1 MSRVMFTISYSIQP
15 DQRESYLE
23 LIRELKEHFK
33 SLGRQNYSVYEAK
46 GRKNHFTEVFVTE
59 SIEEFDALEDNQDEK
74 TQDLI
79 QRLEGFVDQAGM
91 KYSTMIEVE

>member
-15 DQRESYLE
+15 DQRESYLQ
-23 LIRELKEHFK
+23 LIGELKEHFK

-74 TQDLI
+74 TQDMI
-79 QRLEGFVDQAGM
+79 QRLEAFVDEAGM
-91 KYSTMIEVE
+91 KYSTMIEVG